1 MAARR
6 PQTRTPATRVPVVM
20 PEEAESRQW
29 LRGMRLSGFTVVMLG
44 IIVLAVIVLAP
55 GLRTLVEQQQQ
66 IAALRE
72 SVRLEQQAVN
82 DLEAN
87 LDRWKD
93 PAYVEAEARNRL
105 LYVFPGDITYL
116 VIDDGATGDAI
127 EQPISDEIQTTQTD
141 WTRSLLS
148 SVISAGTTQ
157 QTAQELTK

>member
-1 MAARR
+1 MAGRGRVA
-6 PQTRTPATRVPVVM
+6 RVPVAI
-20 PEEAESRQW
+20 PHETESRQW
-29 LRGMRLSGFTVVMLG
+29 LRGIRLSGFTVVMLG

-72 SVRLEQQAVN
+72 SVRQEQLAVN
-82 DLEAN
+82 ALKTDI
-87 LDRWKD
+87 DRWKD

-116 VIDDGATGDAI
+116 VIDDHESPTTTDA
-127 EQPISDEIQTTQTD
+127 PISDRIQSTRTD

-148 SVISAGTTQ
+148 SIVSAGTTSK
-157 QTAQELTK
+157 TAGELSQ